1 MKNIPIYKEDVIKG
15 VYFIV
20 CLAQSQNS
28 SSMHGTLSSKGD
40 LIGGIFDRWV
50 NTFPE
55 AIVFNNGILP
65 EISSG
70 RKVEI
75 VSDFYSYDPRFA
87 GIAPDVI
94 GLRIDGEVVPFIV
107 FKNKWEAINEM
118 PQIEI
123 KTFKK
128 PQKMVSLRNQ
138 GYDDKYL
145 VMIESDFRID
155 YLVPFLE
162 NEIFSDETY
171 RNMQM
176 DDSKF
181 IVEDVLGIMK
191 HFERVEYNFN
201 EIGKVSVLRITNS
214 KSFMDNSTYCEG
226 RVSVQRLNNIE
237 LYTGNRV
244 REEMNVPLSNFVYKT
259 DCGLY
264 RYNSSWYDGVGEDNI
279 PYFIKSGNIHKT
291 RVLDFSCQNINS
303 VVVIKRAKLAVY
315 IKSVGICSINGHVLE
330 QGKIYKLSFE
340 TLDRESNDNP
350 EYFLQKELLN
360 FIPDFEP
367 ELKSKLKKIIDE
379 N

>member
-20 CLAQSQNS
+20 CLTQSQNS
-28 SSMHGTLSSKGD
+28 SSMHGALSSKGD

-94 GLRIDGEVVPFIV
+94 GLRVDGEVVPFIV

-214 KSFMDNSTYCEG
+214 KSFMDNSTCCEG
-226 RVSVQRLNNIE
+226 RVSVQRLNTIE

-244 REEMNVPLSNFVYKT
+244 REEMNAPLSNFVYKT

-303 VVVIKRAKLAVY
+303 VVVIKRAKSAVY
-315 IKSVGICSINGHVLE
+315 IKSVGICSINGHILE